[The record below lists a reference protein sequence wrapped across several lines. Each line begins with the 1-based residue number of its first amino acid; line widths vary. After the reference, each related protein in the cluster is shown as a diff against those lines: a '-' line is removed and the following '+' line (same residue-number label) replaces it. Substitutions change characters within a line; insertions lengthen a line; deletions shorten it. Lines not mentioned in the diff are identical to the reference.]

1 MIKSKVGLEAEFLLR
16 NAKGELIIPPSHWDR
31 DGFPLLGEIRG
42 KEGKTAAE
50 AVSNFMS
57 AKVHVLD
64 KLRKGHAIEFA
75 HRVRVPLAL
84 YKKANRE
91 VNSAE
96 KDQQSDKILNVNG
109 IDISSFSDQIISKQ
123 RIQGIW
129 ASCGFHVH
137 FSCMEE
143 DEVEV
148 TRDKYEHVSFP
159 IGYKFAE
166 TAPQEETL
174 GMEVMGQRVI
184 SLYKHCGYEEEQTL
198 KATASRL
205 NKPAVF
211 HIVRQMDKDFFERF
225 APPEKERT
233 KYRQP
238 GFFEL
243 KPYGFE
249 YRSLPF
255 TFEVEAALFDIAKK
269 AFEVLEDVNSYR
281 VWQDQGGQ

>member
-50 AVSNFMS
+50 TVANFMA
-57 AKVHVLD
+57 AKVAVLE

-75 HRVRVPLAL
+75 PRVRVPLAL

-91 VNSAE
+91 INFEE
-96 KDQQSDKILNVNG
+96 KGQQMDQILNVNG

-123 RIQGIW
+123 RIQGMW
-129 ASCGFHVH
+129 ASCGLHVH
-137 FSCMEE
+137 FSCMEV
-143 DEVEV
+143 DEVTV
-148 TRDKYEHVSFP
+148 DRDKYEHVSFP

-166 TAPQEETL
+166 TAPQEEAL
-174 GMEVMGQRVI
+174 AMEVMGQRVI
-184 SLYKHCGYEEEQTL
+184 SLYKHCGYEEEKTL
-198 KATASRL
+198 TAIASRL
-205 NKPAVF
+205 NKPAVH
-211 HIVRQMDKDFFERF
+211 HIVRQLDAEFFERF

-255 TFEVEAALFDIAKK
+255 TAEVEAALFDIAKK

-281 VWQDQGGQ
+281 TWQQ